1 MPALY
6 RYILYIITSGV
17 RVTGLL
23 LLAAGVTPL
32 QAQLA
37 PLDRTLDRALEGP
50 LDRVRDRRSP
60 IDDRVDEE
68 LGDAVDDAVAE
79 PAGTLD
85 DTATEPALDGT
96 VDAGTGAAAATAG
109 DALEQGTAAAGAV
122 AATVGQTA
130 QAALAAVPA
139 LADFVSDIDPTG
151 ATIEKNVLMVLADS
165 RELAAVTGYG
175 LDIIEQRPLAGL
187 GLTLLKLAA
196 PVNRDL
202 AIVALDL
209 RLAAAGAAVDYNH
222 LYRPVSGAAP
232 EAAQP
237 GPRAERGI
245 GEAAALRIGIIDS
258 AVAPD
263 HPSLSGT
270 RVTTRDFASH
280 KGARPMGH
288 GTAVASVIAGAAG
301 ERAELLAASV
311 FFQLPKHAPGATTGS
326 LVAALDWLA
335 AEQVDAINMS
345 LAGPANAL
353 LERALQGMDGNAPPV
368 IAAVGNNGPAGE
380 PLYPAAY
387 EPVIGVTAIDRD
399 RRIFHYANRGD
410 HVAFAAAGVNVRVA
424 DLGGGWR
431 IESGTSMASPLVTLA
446 AARSRHAGA
455 RDRRQVIDA
464 LIAAAE
470 DLGPQGFDTV
480 FGYGQIRE
488 PDASAPGTRA
498 ATRN

>member
-6 RYILYIITSGV
+6 RYILYIMSSGV
-17 RVTGLL
+17 RVAVLL
-23 LLAAGVTPL
+23 LLAGAVTPL
-32 QAQLA
+32 HAQLT
-37 PLDRTLDRALEGP
+37 PLDRTLDRALDRP
-50 LDRVRDRRSP
+50 LDRVLDRQSP
-60 IDDRVDEE
+60 LDDRVDEE
-68 LGDAVDDAVAE
+68 VDDAVAA
-79 PAGTLD
+79 PAEALD
-85 DTATEPALDGT
+85 DAATEPTLGDA

-109 DALEQGTAAAGAV
+109 DALKQGTAAAGAV
-122 AATVGQTA
+122 ASTVGQTA
-130 QAALAAVPA
+130 QAALAAAPA
-139 LADFVSDIDPTG
+139 LADFVPDIDPTG

-196 PVNRDL
+196 PVNRDI

-232 EAAQP
+232 EVAQP
-237 GPRAERGI
+237 GPRAEPDI

-280 KGARPMGH
+280 KGTRPMGH

-301 ERAELLAASV
+301 EPAELLAASV

-335 AEQVDAINMS
+335 SEQVDAINMS

-353 LERALQGMDGNAPPV
+353 LERALQGMDGDAPPV
-368 IAAVGNNGPAGE
+368 IAAVGNNGPAGK

-446 AARSRHAGA
+446 AARSRHAGV
-455 RDRRQVIDA
+455 RNRRQVIDA

-480 FGYGQIRE
+480 FGHGLIRE
-488 PDASAPGTRA
+488 PDASASGTRA
-498 ATRN
+498 VTRN